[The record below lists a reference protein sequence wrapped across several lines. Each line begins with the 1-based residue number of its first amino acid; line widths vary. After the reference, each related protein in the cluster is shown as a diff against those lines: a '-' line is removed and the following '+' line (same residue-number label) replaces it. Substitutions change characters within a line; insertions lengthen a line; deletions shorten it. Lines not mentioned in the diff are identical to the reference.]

1 MNSTLDYKPAGFF
14 RRMVALFYDLILII
28 ALCVG
33 LTLLITY
40 ALNTEVES
48 PLMYLVFLALGVGF
62 YCYFWKKN
70 KGQTLGMQVWK
81 IRLAQDDSSEVSFGR
96 MVYRCLLGLVFTLL
110 FGLNYLPMLF
120 RKGQKNL
127 KRYFVKNIFSKSLN
141 TSNDSYAKVKQK
153 QRRQKNP
160 PKSTPT

>member
-28 ALCVG
+28 ALCFG
-33 LTLLITY
+33 LILLLTSLIGS
-40 ALNTEVES
+40 EVIS
-48 PLMYLVFLALGVGF
+48 PLLYLVFLALGMGF

-81 IRLAQDDSSEVSFGR
+81 VRLVQVDSAEISFGR
-96 MVYRCLLGLVFTLL
+96 MAYRCLLGFIFTLL

-120 RKGQKNL
+120 RDDKKTLNDIL
-127 KRYFVKNIFSKSLN
+127 SKTFLE
-141 TSNDSYAKVKQK
+141 KV
-153 QRRQKNP
+153 
-160 PKSTPT
+160 